1 MTVEDTYD
9 IAVVGAGM
17 MGSAAAKY
25 LAAEG
30 MKTLLIGPSEGN
42 QAGVHSSHHDE
53 ARITRITGPDMTWSH
68 LAAASIE
75 RYAHIEHASGIRFHK
90 TCGHLRCDLPER
102 YAHSRIS
109 AVRSVVQDMSSTAE
123 EFDHGHVQ
131 VRFPYLQFTPESLF
145 HYEPAPSGIINPRL
159 LVRAQQSIGKQH
171 GLVLLRD
178 VVTAIR
184 RSSRQFYLTTTTGIL
199 KAERLLIAAGSYSA
213 LMDLLPKKPVFSVRP
228 ETVLLV
234 RIDEERARDWSD
246 MPGIIWNFNHHPE
259 VPYAYVLPPVRYPDG
274 FTYIK
279 IGADHDKDV
288 DASSVA
294 AFDAYMRGEGSQHT
308 ARLLYGL
315 VQVLLPDLQGAPW
328 RSKPCMLTYTGHG
341 YPYIDTLQD
350 GWFIAAGGCGQSA
363 KSSDQIGY
371 LASRMILDE
380 PWPEAFDHA
389 LFRLRW
395 HGSGDKM
402 SL

>member
-1 MTVEDTYD
+1 MIGKDIYD
-9 IAVVGAGM
+9 VAVVGAGM

-25 LAAEG
+25 LAAGG
-30 MKTLLIGPSEGN
+30 MSTLLIGPSEGDET
-42 QAGVHSSHHDE
+42 GVHGSHHDE
-53 ARITRITGPDMTWSH
+53 ARITRITGPDVTWSR
-68 LAAASIE
+68 LASSSIE

-109 AVRSVVQDMSSTAE
+109 AVRSVARDLSASVE
-123 EFDHGHVQ
+123 EFDHGHLL
-131 VRFPYLQFTPESLF
+131 VRFPYLQFAPESLF

-171 GLVLLRD
+171 GLVLMRD
-178 VVTAIR
+178 VVTGIR
-184 RSSRQFYLTTTTGIL
+184 RSWGQFFLTTTTGIVEAKRVL
-199 KAERLLIAAGSYSA
+199 VAAGSYSA

-246 MPGIIWNFNHHPE
+246 MPGIIWNFTHHPE

-288 DASSVA
+288 DASSLA
-294 AFDAYMRGEGSQHT
+294 ALDAYMTGEGSQRT
-308 ARLLYGL
+308 ARLLCGL
-315 VQVLLPDLQGAPW
+315 VQKLLPDLQGAPW
-328 RSKPCMLTYTGHG
+328 KSKPCMLTYTGHG

-363 KSSDQIGY
+363 KSSDQIGF
-371 LASRMILDE
+371 LASCMILNE
-380 PWPEAFDHA
+380 AWPQDYDRA
-389 LFRLRW
+389 LFGLRW
-395 HGSGDKM
+395 HGFDNKM
-402 SL
+402 TL

>member
-1 MTVEDTYD
+1 MTGKDTYD
-9 IAVVGAGM
+9 VVVVGAGM

-30 MKTLLIGPSEGN
+30 MRTLLIGPSEGDET
-42 QAGVHSSHHDE
+42 GVHGSHHDE
-53 ARITRITGPDMTWSH
+53 ARITRISGPDMTWSH

-75 RYAHIEHASGIRFHK
+75 RYAQIEQASGIQFHK

-109 AVRSVVQDMSSTAE
+109 AVRSVVQETSAPAR
-123 EFDHGHVQ
+123 EFDHGHVLE
-131 VRFPYLQFTPESLF
+131 RFPYLQFAPGSLF
-145 HYEPAPSGIINPRL
+145 HYETVPAGIINPRL
-159 LVRAQQSIGKQH
+159 LVQAQQSIGKQH
-171 GLVLLRD
+171 GLILQRG

-184 RSSRQFYLTTTTGIL
+184 RSSRQFVLTTTTGIA
-199 KAERLLIAAGSYSA
+199 KTERVLVATGSYTA
-213 LMDLLPKKPVFSVRP
+213 LMDLLPKKPVFTVRP

-234 RIDEERARDWSD
+234 RIDEKRTRDWSD
-246 MPGIIWNFNHHPE
+246 MPGIIWNFDHHPE

-274 FTYIK
+274 FSYVK
-279 IGADHDKDV
+279 IGADNDKDV

-294 AFDAYMRGEGSQHT
+294 AFDAYMKGEGSQHT

-315 VQVLLPDLQGAPW
+315 VQELLPGLQSAPW
-328 RSKPCMLTYTGHG
+328 KSKPCMLTYTGHG
-341 YPYIDTLQD
+341 YPYIDMLQD

-363 KSSDQIGY
+363 KSSDQIGF

-380 PWPEAFDHA
+380 PWPEPFDRA
-389 LFRLRW
+389 QFKLRW
-395 HGSGDKM
+395 HGYDDKM